1 MTRTRLTAT
10 IIGAFIVLAFGVWA
24 VAMPGRHSAS
34 PAGAAEPS
42 PAAHPTAVF
51 SPSPSPSPSSASA
64 ASPPAPAKTGVA
76 PSPAAAA
83 EPFVQTFANQP
94 GVRPLPALPSPTA
107 TLHQPVNIDGC
118 DHGYGERTQCVPWTF
133 PPGTTDKCAWLAAH
147 GFDAVPVLGKDR
159 HHLDLDGD
167 GIACD

>member
-10 IIGAFIVLAFGVWA
+10 IIGAFVVLAFGVWA

-34 PAGAAEPS
+34 PAGAAATPAPASHPIGAKWTPS
-42 PAAHPTAVF
+42 I
-51 SPSPSPSPSSASA
+51 SPSPR
-64 ASPPAPAKTGVA
+64 PPAPTVTVA
-76 PSPAAAA
+76 PAPVAAA
-83 EPFVQTFANQP
+83 EPFVQTFADQP
-94 GVRPLPALPSPTA
+94 GVRPLPKLPSPTA

-147 GFDAVPVLGKDR
+147 GFDAVPVVGKDR
-159 HHLDLDGD
+159 HHLDPDGD

>member
-10 IIGAFIVLAFGVWA
+10 IVGALVVLAVGVWV
-24 VAMPGRHSAS
+24 VATPGRHSAS
-34 PAGAAEPS
+34 PAGAAAP
-42 PAAHPTAVF
+42 PASASHLIGTNWA
-51 SPSPSPSPSSASA
+51 PSPSPSRR
-64 ASPPAPAKTGVA
+64 PPAPTVA
-76 PSPAAAA
+76 AAPAPVAAA
-83 EPFVQTFANQP
+83 EPFVQTFADQP
-94 GVRPLPALPSPTA
+94 GVRPLPKLPSPTA

-159 HHLDLDGD
+159 HHLDPDGD